1 MTAAGAADT
10 GGRQARRSVRTIG
23 AGPGLAWLLVVT
35 GALGLVASFVITVDK
50 IRLAE
55 NPDFRPSCSIN
66 PILSC
71 TNVMRSAQASAFGFP
86 NPLIGLAAYAV
97 VVATGAGLLC
107 GASFRRR
114 YWIGLNL
121 GMLFGAGFCMWL
133 MSQALYSIGALCLW
147 CCLAWAVTITMFCAT
162 TAHTLDRAVVP
173 APGLLVAGAREFPWA
188 VPVTWCL
195 IVVLLVAVRF
205 WSYWR
210 TLV

>member
-86 NPLIGLAAYAV
+86 NPLIGLAAYAASASRHSFHAV
-97 VVATGAGLLC
+97 AGLWPWC
-107 GASFRRR
+107 A
-114 YWIGLNL
+114 
-121 GMLFGAGFCMWL
+121 
-133 MSQALYSIGALCLW
+133 ALAK
-147 CCLAWAVTITMFCAT
+147 AWQEPPYHSA
-162 TAHTLDRAVVP
+162 RGP
-173 APGLLVAGAREFPWA
+173 A
-188 VPVTWCL
+188 
-195 IVVLLVAVRF
+195 
-205 WSYWR
+205 
-210 TLV
+210 